1 MCRMV
6 IFSGLCIRCG
16 ASYTVPEL
24 AQSVSCLE
32 AKNNGGFG
40 DCRRGVNYDQHD
52 PALECGPCSSAMGLF
67 DGSGSGDEL
76 IAASS
81 IGSTSSRSSSGVGKS
96 GKGSSGSG
104 AGYDTS
110 KRRRVR

>member
-6 IFSGLCIRCG
+6 IFSGKCIRCG

-24 AQSVSCLE
+24 TQSVSCLE

-40 DCRRGVNYDQHD
+40 ECSKGVNYDQHD
-52 PALECGPCSSAMGLF
+52 PALECAPCSSALGTI
-67 DGSGSGDEL
+67 DGNSDDLTPAGSS
-76 IAASS
+76 ASS
-81 IGSTSSRSSSGVGKS
+81 SSSTGG
-96 GKGSSGSG
+96 GGGGGGGSR
-104 AGYDTS
+104 YDTS

>member
-16 ASYTVPEL
+16 ISYTVPEL

-32 AKNNGGFG
+32 AKNNGCFG
-40 DCRRGVNYDQHD
+40 DCHKGVNYDQHD
-52 PALECGPCSSAMGLF
+52 PAIECGPCSSAMGII
-67 DGSGSGDEL
+67 DGGNSDEL
-76 IAASS
+76 LPAGSS
-81 IGSTSSRSSSGVGKS
+81 GSTSSRSSSGRG
-96 GKGSSGSG
+96 GGSS
-104 AGYDTS
+104 YDTS